1 MKNIVVVGGG
11 TAGSVLAAR
20 LSEDPL
26 LDITLIE
33 AGFAGETSAELLD
46 GASIPAVVPGH
57 VANWGYEAW
66 LQPFPPHVAPHIV
79 PRGRVLGGSS
89 AINGG
94 YFVRARPQDFERW
107 AEVAGPQWAYERA
120 LPFLKKL
127 ESDLDFGGE
136 PGHGISGPLRVQRPP
151 QSGYLTSLFTQAA
164 RELGFVEEVDK
175 NAASAEIGVGPVPSN
190 IIDGTRVN
198 TAMAYLSNA
207 RERPNLEI
215 LGETRVLRVRID
227 NGKAVGVETLHG
239 FIAADEVIL
248 AAGAV
253 ASPHILMHSGIGPA
267 DLLEAHGITS
277 IADLPV
283 GQEFSDHPSLA
294 VSWHSS
300 MPLSNPHESFAFPS
314 SLNFN
319 SSGFHSENSEGD
331 LEILLAVKPTSTLFG
346 SRPTA
351 WSEAGREEFQ
361 LLVTLQQ
368 PKSRGRMKLVSND
381 PLVQPRI
388 DYNYLQDDSDKTRM
402 RVGVRTAV
410 ALLHAS
416 PFVATFI
423 GFSTL
428 NDAVLEN
435 DERLDEW
442 IEAHLSTAI
451 HLSGSAPIGDVV
463 DWQGR
468 VHGVD
473 SLRVADTS
481 ILPTVPSRGT
491 FNTAVFIGEFIA
503 HQIIQIDATDN
514 P

>member
-1 MKNIVVVGGG
+1 MNHIVIVGGG

-20 LSEDPL
+20 LSEDPFRE
-26 LDITLIE
+26 ITLIE
-33 AGFAGETSAELLD
+33 AGFAGDTPAELLD
-46 GASIPAVVPGH
+46 GASIPAAVPGH
-57 VANWGYEAW
+57 AANWGYDAW
-66 LQPFPPHVAPHIV
+66 LQPVASHAAPHIV

-94 YFVRARPQDFERW
+94 YFIRARPQDFERW
-107 AEVAGPQWAYERA
+107 AEVAGPQWTYERA
-120 LPFLKKL
+120 LPYLKKL
-127 ESDLDFGGE
+127 ESDLDFGGD
-136 PGHGISGPLRVQRPP
+136 PGHGISGPLRVHRPS
-151 QSGYLTSLFTQAA
+151 QLGRLTSLFTQAA

-175 NAASAEIGVGPVPSN
+175 NAACGEIGVGPVPSN
-190 IIDGTRVN
+190 IVDGTRVN
-198 TAMAYLSNA
+198 TAMAYLSHA

-215 LGETRVLRVRID
+215 LGDTHVLRVRID
-227 NGKAVGVETLHG
+227 NGKAVGVETLFG

-267 DLLEAHGITS
+267 DQLEAHGITS

-283 GQEFSDHPSLA
+283 GQDFSDHPNLA
-294 VSWHSS
+294 VGWHSS
-300 MPLSNPHESFAFPS
+300 MPLSNPQESFAFPTA
-314 SLNFN
+314 LNFN
-319 SSGFHSENSEGD
+319 SSGFHNEYSDGD

-346 SRPTA
+346 NRPTS
-351 WSEAGREEFQ
+351 WSDSGRDEYQ
-361 LLVTLQQ
+361 LLVSLQQ
-368 PKSRGRMKLVSND
+368 PKARGRMKLVSND

-388 DYNYLQDDSDKTRM
+388 DYNYLQDDSDRARM
-402 RVGVRTAV
+402 RIGVRTAV
-410 ALLHAS
+410 AILHAS
-416 PFVATFI
+416 PFRATFI
-423 GFSTL
+423 EFSTL
-428 NDAVLEN
+428 NDAVLAN

-468 VHGVD
+468 VHGMD

-503 HQIIQIDATDN
+503 HQIMQVDATRN
-514 P
+514 L

>member
-1 MKNIVVVGGG
+1 MNHIVIVGGG

-26 LDITLIE
+26 RDITLIE
-33 AGFAGETSAELLD
+33 AGSAGETPAELLD

-57 VANWGYEAW
+57 AANWGYEAW
-66 LQPFPPHVAPHIV
+66 LQPFASHVAPHVV

-94 YFVRARPQDFERW
+94 YFIRARPQDFERW
-107 AEVAGPQWAYERA
+107 SEVAGPQWTYQRA

-127 ESDLDFGGE
+127 ESDLDFGGD
-136 PGHGISGPLRVQRPP
+136 PGHGTSGPLRVHRPS
-151 QSGYLTSLFTQAA
+151 QSGRLASLFTQAA
-164 RELGFVEEVDK
+164 RELGFVEEIDK
-175 NAASAEIGVGPVPSN
+175 NDACGEIGVGPVPSN
-190 IIDGTRVN
+190 IVDGTRVN

-215 LGETRVLRVRID
+215 LGDTRVLHVRID
-227 NGKAVGVETLHG
+227 NGKAVGVETVHG

-267 DLLEAHGITS
+267 AQLEAHGIVS

-283 GQEFSDHPSLA
+283 GQKFSDHPNLA
-294 VSWHSS
+294 VGWHSS
-300 MPLSNPHESFAFPS
+300 LPMSDALESFAFPTA
-314 SLNFN
+314 LNFD
-319 SSGFHSENSEGD
+319 SSGLHKEHSEGD
-331 LEILLAVKPTSTLFG
+331 LEILLVVKPTSTLFG

-351 WSEAGREEFQ
+351 WSDAGREEYQ
-361 LLVTLQQ
+361 LLVSLQK
-368 PKSRGRMKLVSND
+368 PNARGRMKLVSKD

-388 DYNYLQDDSDKTRM
+388 DYNYLQDDSDRARM
-402 RVGVRTAV
+402 RIGVRTAV
-410 ALLHAS
+410 ALLHAAA
-416 PFVATFI
+416 FAATFI
-423 GFSTL
+423 EFSTL
-428 NDAVLEN
+428 SDAVLAD

-473 SLRVADTS
+473 GLRVADTS

-503 HQIIQIDATDN
+503 HQIMQVDA
-514 P
+514 PRFP